1 MPPLQCRTGN
11 LHNPGQRLQRVF
23 QISFE
28 TVKTSYLL
36 LVFWMMKDFVW
47 RLKVHRE
54 VSKDELELQSKLRM

>member
-11 LHNPGQRLQRVF
+11 LHNPGQWLQRVF